1 VEILQRERDRERE
14 RESLLGNI
22 TGTETETETDRK
34 RICLETLQKTER
46 IKLVAKARTPSGC
59 SFCFSINT
67 EFIISWLQ

>member
-1 VEILQRERDRERE
+1 MEILQRERDRERE

-22 TGTETETETDRK
+22 TGTETETERN
-34 RICLETLQKTER
+34 RICLKTLQKTER